1 MQHEPGR
8 TVDLNRTAGNAVTRK
23 IARTC
28 LLTRT
33 RKISRV
39 LSHEATVEKVAQ
51 KMHKLGQLGV
61 QFATFPETVMPT
73 TRTFP
78 QSRRASIEQPE
89 MLGAG

>member
-1 MQHEPGR
+1 
-8 TVDLNRTAGNAVTRK
+8 
-23 IARTC
+23 
-28 LLTRT
+28 
-33 RKISRV
+33 

-51 KMHKLGQLGV
+51 KMHELGRRGV
-61 QFATFPETVMPT
+61 QFATFPESVMPT